1 MSSVPGI
8 LINGTMFADSLVGT
22 EGDDT
27 INAGMGVDTIQ
38 ANGGDDLISI
48 GVGDEFSDVVHGG
61 EGVDTLLVT
70 VQDTLGSY
78 WMPTDMYWVGYD
90 AVGTAIGMITVSS
103 SYGMAYAD
111 LALSG
116 VRLKLNTGNG
126 YPGAWIDGIENLS
139 LWASQRDDSDDMLL
153 LRGTGTYNGYGGF
166 NGIYAD
172 WSALTTPITWNNQA
186 DATVQS
192 VGGSS
197 ISNVQRLLLKSGA
210 GNDDIRNTAVATDDE
225 FETGAGNDT
234 IYAGQGRDR
243 VDAGAGDDYIS
254 VVVGSEF
261 ADTVRG
267 GPGTDTLIV
276 TAIVPESAEWQS
288 KNMYFV
294 GYDAQGVV
302 TGQASAGSSTMAN
315 ADAAI
320 SGVSLKLNTGN
331 AYPGVLLEGIENLT
345 LLANPSD
352 DSNDMLFVIGTGTYN
367 GYAGA
372 DALYA
377 NWSSAT
383 ADIVWH
389 NAASSMVQGVNGS
402 LISNVERLLVRTG
415 SGNDDIRNTA
425 VATDDEFETGAG
437 NDTIYTGGGRDR
449 VDAGAG
455 DDFIS
460 VVVGSEFADTVRG
473 GSGTDTL
480 VVTAIV
486 PESSPWQSKSMY
498 FVGYDAQGV
507 VTGSASAGS
516 STMANADAALSGV
529 SLKLNTGNAYPGVLF
544 DGIENLTLLANPS
557 DDSNDMLFVIGTGT
571 YNGYAGA
578 DALYAN
584 WSSATADIAW
594 NNLASSTAQ
603 GVNGSLISNVE
614 RLLVRT
620 GSGNDDIRN
629 TAVVTND
636 EFETGAG
643 NDVVH
648 AGFGKDR
655 IDAGDGNDV
664 VHLSFAATFEW
675 FDDVAGGAGHDH
687 LLVDAT
693 VAAAGFAWYA
703 YPLTGPAT
711 YAASAGSASLAYVT
725 EMLTQPRLH
734 ATTWNDNS
742 GVIFTDIEQ
751 LSLQGSAVANDLLIV
766 LGEGTHDGGG
776 GTDTL
781 YANWGN
787 ATTDIVWANLASST
801 AQAVNGSLIS
811 HVDRLLIRTGGG
823 NDDLRNLVAGTN
835 DEFETG
841 AGNDRVDAGAGN
853 DRIFGGS
860 GNDTIDG
867 GAGTDTAVFAG
878 VRTLYTV
885 TKNAAG
891 TSFVLASAA
900 EGTDWVSN
908 VENFQFADGTVAAST
923 FTTLD
928 TTAPAAV
935 GFNPADEATGVATT
949 SLISVI
955 FEEFIQRGSG
965 FITLKNAAGDTIES
979 FDAASSARLS
989 IAGSTLTVDPGT
1001 DLASMTG
1008 YRLEFAAGS
1017 IRDLLG
1023 NGIALINS
1031 YNFTTGGASYTGT
1044 AGNDALTGDGYANVF
1059 TGLAGDDAING
1070 LGGVDTAVYTGPRAD
1085 YTISV
1090 ASGVRFVNDLLP
1102 GRDGNDSL
1110 SSIERLRFADASIA
1124 YDMDGNA
1131 GTVAKLVGALFGA
1144 AALQD
1149 GALVGSY
1156 LSLLDSGTSVEQIA
1170 GVAAASGRFAQLAGS
1185 HSNIDFVETVYQ
1197 NLAGVAPSTAE
1208 RNELVSLLDSGV
1220 FTQATLAMLAAEH
1233 PLNLAHIDLTGLA
1246 GSGLSYGVVA
1256 PGTVQFGTS
1265 GPDVLTGTSANDQLY
1280 GLAGNDTLT
1289 GGTGNDSLEGGEGID
1304 RAVLSGDSSHFGWSR
1319 DGSGWSVSDDRG
1331 PYTIDLVGIERLQ
1344 FENRHVALDMDGAAG
1359 MTAKLLGA
1367 VFGASYVDNPE
1378 FVGIGLS
1385 VFDAGLSYEQV
1396 AQLALD
1402 ARLGF
1407 GHTHQQ
1413 AVELM
1418 YTNLIGVAPSPQESA
1433 ELVALIDVHHVF
1445 TEASIAVYAA
1455 ELPYNTANID
1465 LVGLTQTGI
1474 EYVPA

>member
-1 MSSVPGI
+1 MSSPAVDRIEAPFVAEVPWVDDAVAPSSELLGSATPGAVI
-8 LINGTMFADSLVGT
+8 TGTQGNDQGVHSLIGTDD
-22 EGDDT
+22 DDT
-27 INAGMGVDTIQ
+27 IIGL
-38 ANGGDDLISI
+38 GGDDFIDGLGGDDQISVRA
-48 GVGDEFSDVVHGG
+48 GAGYGDTVHGG
-61 EGVDTLLVT
+61 EGADSLAVQLDVAGGIAFGNQLPVRDSNLVT
-70 VQDTLGSY
+70 Y
-78 WMPTDMYWVGYD
+78 N
-90 AVGTAIGMITVSS
+90 SS
-103 SYGMAYAD
+103 LAD
-111 LALSG
+111 ILFM
-116 VRLKLNTGNG
+116 KET
-126 YPGAWIDGIENLS
+126 
-139 LWASQRDDSDDMLL
+139 
-153 LRGTGTYNGYGGF
+153 
-166 NGIYAD
+166 
-172 WSALTTPITWNNQA
+172 
-186 DATVQS
+186 
-192 VGGSS
+192 GSS
-197 ISNVQRLLLKSGA
+197 AKFKLGI
-210 GNDDIRNTAVATDDE
+210 GN
-225 FETGAGNDT
+225 
-234 IYAGQGRDR
+234 YA
-243 VDAGAGDDYIS
+243 
-254 VVVGSEF
+254 F
-261 ADTVRG
+261 A
-267 GPGTDTLIV
+267 
-276 TAIVPESAEWQS
+276 
-288 KNMYFV
+288 
-294 GYDAQGVV
+294 
-302 TGQASAGSSTMAN
+302 
-315 ADAAI
+315 
-320 SGVSLKLNTGN
+320 
-331 AYPGVLLEGIENLT
+331 
-345 LLANPSD
+345 
-352 DSNDMLFVIGTGTYN
+352 
-367 GYAGA
+367 
-372 DALYA
+372 
-377 NWSSAT
+377 
-383 ADIVWH
+383 
-389 NAASSMVQGVNGS
+389 GVN
-402 LISNVERLLVRTG
+402 
-415 SGNDDIRNTA
+415 
-425 VATDDEFETGAG
+425 
-437 NDTIYTGGGRDR
+437 
-449 VDAGAG
+449 
-455 DDFIS
+455 
-460 VVVGSEFADTVRG
+460 
-473 GSGTDTL
+473 
-480 VVTAIV
+480 
-486 PESSPWQSKSMY
+486 
-498 FVGYDAQGV
+498 
-507 VTGSASAGS
+507 
-516 STMANADAALSGV
+516 
-529 SLKLNTGNAYPGVLF
+529 F
-544 DGIENLTLLANPS
+544 DGIENLGIQAFDAVQQDLLVV
-557 DDSNDMLFVIGTGT
+557 FGQGT
-571 YNGYAGA
+571 YDGGAGVDTFFA
-578 DALYAN
+578 DWAA
-584 WSSATADIAW
+584 SSGSIVW
-594 NNLASSTAQ
+594 NNLASSTVQ
-603 GVNGSLISNVE
+603 SVNGSSVSNVE
-614 RLLVRT
+614 RLLLRT
-620 GSGNDDIRN
+620 GSGNEDIRN
-629 TAVVTND
+629 TLVDTND
-636 EFETGAG
+636 EFETGDG
-643 NDVVH
+643 NDTVYAGGGSDRLDLGKGDDFARVVSA
-648 AGFGKDR
+648 AGFGD
-655 IDAGDGNDV
+655 IV
-664 VHLSFAATFEW
+664 T
-675 FDDVAGGAGHDH
+675 GGAGMDT
-687 LLVDAT
+687 LYVDAT
-693 VAAAGFAWYA
+693 TSGESGIFWSGKDMVGQSVGG
-703 YPLTGPAT
+703 TVN
-711 YAASAGSASLAYVT
+711 SGSSLASV
-725 EMLTQPRLH
+725 
-734 ATTWNDNS
+734 ATLVNS
-742 GVIFTDIEQ
+742 AYWLDLNTGNGIPGVIFNTIENLSIEASQ
-751 LSLQGSAVANDLLIV
+751 LSAYDDLLIV
-766 LGEGTHDGGG
+766 LGTGTYKGYA

-781 YANWGN
+781 YADWSGATGDIAWSNQTNDSAQTVN
-787 ATTDIVWANLASST
+787 AST
-801 AQAVNGSLIS
+801 IS
-811 HVDRLLIRTGGG
+811 GVERLLLKTGSG

-965 FITLKNAAGDTIES
+965 FITLKNAAGDTVET
-979 FDAASSARLS
+979 FNAADSARLS
-989 IAGSTLTVDPGT
+989 IAGSTLTVDPSAN
-1001 DLASMTG
+1001 LASMTG

-1031 YNFTTGGASYTGT
+1031 YNFTTGPASYTGT
-1044 AGNDALTGDGYANVF
+1044 AGNDVLTGDDYANTF
-1059 TGLAGDDAING
+1059 TGLGGDDTING
-1070 LGGVDTAVYTGPRAD
+1070 LGGTDTAVYTGARAD
-1085 YTISV
+1085 YAIGMV
-1090 ASGVRFVNDLLP
+1090 GAVRLVNDLLP

-1110 SSIERLRFADASIA
+1110 SSIERLRFADAGIA

-1367 VFGASYVDNPE
+1367 IFGASFVANPE

-1402 ARLGF
+1402 ARLGA

-1418 YTNLIGVAPSPQESA
+1418 YTNLIGVAPSPQDSA
-1433 ELVALIDVHHVF
+1433 DLVALIDIYHVF

-1455 ELPYNTANID
+1455 ELPYNTDNIN